1 MRRLI
6 LFTLAGVAFLT
17 LTCGKQTVSPT
28 ISEKLQ
34 PVAQSIPPEV
44 ETLISKC
51 APSDEEI
58 FQSQL
63 LPTNIAPP
71 DLLDTTWDIYA
82 VTFLWGHLFNL
93 GDSNAAITTDWSGY
107 MSINGVSVIAPVK
120 AIDFEAGQDSILQE
134 EDSAYAAWVSTVC
147 GDFDGITCLLYLK
160 RGIVYFTAPWLTF
173 AAQPITLSF
182 NFGQLENLTAFYRL
196 DSINGLAVHARRIWP
211 RHCAEGSLIGKWIK
225 ANNTGDSGYFNGE
238 WLDEN
243 GDISGVVAGYFRIDE
258 NGLRVFEGWISHP
271 ILDVI
276 IGRMCGAWFY
286 DDPRMCPLC
295 GAGYGRFKGL
305 FKFTDKPLFGM
316 VEGEFFEHSI
326 GSMDMTLKGRWN
338 QFCLFSNDL
347 TSDGAY

>member
-134 EDSAYAAWVSTVC
+134 EDSAYAA
-147 GDFDGITCLLYLK
+147 
-160 RGIVYFTAPWLTF
+160 
-173 AAQPITLSF
+173 
-182 NFGQLENLTAFYRL
+182 
-196 DSINGLAVHARRIWP
+196 
-211 RHCAEGSLIGKWIK
+211 
-225 ANNTGDSGYFNGE
+225 
-238 WLDEN
+238 
-243 GDISGVVAGYFRIDE
+243 
-258 NGLRVFEGWISHP
+258 
-271 ILDVI
+271 
-276 IGRMCGAWFY
+276 
-286 DDPRMCPLC
+286 
-295 GAGYGRFKGL
+295 
-305 FKFTDKPLFGM
+305 
-316 VEGEFFEHSI
+316 
-326 GSMDMTLKGRWN
+326 
-338 QFCLFSNDL
+338 
-347 TSDGAY
+347 